1 MPDQDRNIIKITG
14 LTKRYPRAKK
24 PAIDNLSLTI
34 KEGEIFGLLGP
45 NGAGKTTTISIL
57 CGLVKATRGQINIHG
72 MEIKHAACKIKGM
85 MGVVPQEIALY
96 PTLTIRENFL
106 FFGRLYGLSDTVL
119 KHRINEY
126 IKIAGLE
133 RETNQKTATCSGGIQ
148 RRANLI
154 AAILHK
160 PKILFLDEPTVGIDV
175 QSRKVLLDYFVRLNR
190 EGTTIIYTSHYMEE
204 AERLCSRVAILN
216 RGHVVIEGRAKDLVD
231 NDPETNNLEGLF
243 LNITGNRSG
252 GLVDG

>member
-24 PAIDNLSLTI
+24 PAIDNLSLTV

-57 CGLVKATRGQINIHG
+57 CGLVKATRGQINIRG
-72 MEIKHAACKIKGM
+72 MEIKYAARKIKGL

-96 PTLTIRENFL
+96 PTLTIRENLL
-106 FFGRLYGLSDTVL
+106 FFGRLYGLSDMVL
-119 KHRINEY
+119 KDRINDY

-175 QSRKVLLDYFVRLNR
+175 QSRKVLLDYFVRLNQ

-204 AERLCSRVAILN
+204 AERICSRVAILN

-231 NDPETNNLEGLF
+231 NDPEANNLEGLF

-252 GLVDG
+252 GWAEG